1 MADATSVEAQ
11 GLTVRR
17 GDHLLLDEISFSLG
31 AGQVVA
37 LLGPNGAGKST
48 LLKTL
53 AGLLPFSGGLRLDG
67 HEAVRLGRAE
77 RARLVAYVPQH
88 SALDVALPARDVVAH
103 GRFAHRDVWGR
114 PGRGDDAAIDR
125 AMELTDTRR
134 LAGRAFCR
142 LSYGERRLV
151 LLARALAQEPGIL
164 LLDEFTANLDINF
177 QVELMRLVARLTH
190 ERKLSTLVVSHEIH
204 LLAGFADHIALMS
217 GGAIRCQGPVSKVIT
232 RENLIQLFGLDFQV
246 RPLPTG
252 SFEVLPILD
261 ERSPT

>member
-1 MADATSVEAQ
+1 MAERAIIEAQ

-17 GDHLLLDEISFSLG
+17 GNRVLLDEISFCLG

-53 AGLLPFSGGLRLDG
+53 AGLLPFSGELRLDG
-67 HEAVRLGRAE
+67 RKASQLGRAE

-114 PGRGDDAAIDR
+114 PGRRDEVAVDH
-125 AMELTDTRR
+125 AMNLTDTRR
-134 LAGRAFCR
+134 LAERSFNR

-151 LLARALAQEPGIL
+151 LLARALATEARVL
-164 LLDEFTANLDINF
+164 LLDEPTAALDVTHALGLLHLLRDLASRGALVMVALHQLNEAALASH
-177 QVELMRLVARLTH
+177 QALLLAGGRLVASGPATEVISAEPVRRVYGV
-190 ERKLSTLVVSHEIH
+190 EMVP
-204 LLAGFADHIALMS
+204 AAQFGFRMPAQKDSA
-217 GGAIRCQGPVSKVIT
+217 P
-232 RENLIQLFGLDFQV
+232 
-246 RPLPTG
+246 
-252 SFEVLPILD
+252 
-261 ERSPT
+261 